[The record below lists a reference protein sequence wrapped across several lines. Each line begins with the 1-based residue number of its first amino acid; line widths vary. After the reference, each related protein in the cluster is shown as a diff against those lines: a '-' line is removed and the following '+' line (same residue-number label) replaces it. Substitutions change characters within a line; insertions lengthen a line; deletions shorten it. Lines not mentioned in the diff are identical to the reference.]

1 MPASCW
7 AVAKPSI
14 RSTVADLE
22 ETLRVNTVAPVR
34 VMRALAGN
42 VARSERKLIVNIS
55 SRMGSI
61 GEASGG
67 NYSYRA
73 SKAALNMAVKILAN
87 DLKAR
92 GVTAIVVHPGWV
104 RTDMGGSS
112 AALSVEQSVK
122 GLMKVIDRV
131 GICDTGS
138 FINHDGS
145 RIPW

>member
-1 MPASCW
+1 MQ
-7 AVAKPSI
+7 
-14 RSTVADLE
+14 
-22 ETLRVNTVAPVR
+22 
-34 VMRALAGN
+34 ALAGN

-61 GEASGG
+61 SEASGG
-67 NYSYRA
+67 NYSYRT

-87 DLKAR
+87 DLKNR

-104 RTDMGGSS
+104 RTDMGGPS
-112 AALSVEQSVK
+112 AALSVKESVD
-122 GLMKVIDRV
+122 GLMKVIDSV
-131 GICDTGS
+131 GVRDTGS